1 MKKKQK
7 KKIDRIELQIHT
19 LGHVRLLWPVWQY
32 MSYCLGLVMVGEN
45 IFEKKV
51 ISPNTMVTQYFLYQ
65 QSYNEYPDQFT
76 LV

>member
-1 MKKKQK
+1 MKYNIR
-7 KKIDRIELQIHT
+7 KICSDETWTYDR
-19 LGHVRLLWPVWQY
+19 
-32 MSYCLGLVMVGEN
+32 LVMVGEN